1 NFVVNFNA
9 ENTSVETGLFWI
21 ILNRRSLDFCW
32 ALLRFKNGLNFNI
45 SHWCQSQIF
54 VSPCHIVHKTSLE
67 STNARRVDHEVTPF
81 TRNLERGKVSP
92 RRPLLT
98 IVMTAPESIT
108 ASQLTPLMVHFTMGL
123 PGVGK
128 SCGLREVS
136 AAVLTTLDA
145 ATSSFP
151 VSASTT
157 TTTTTSETTAA
168 SSATPTVIIS
178 RRLFCGS

>member
-1 NFVVNFNA
+1 MTMIIKSGSKSCSFRN
-9 ENTSVETGLFWI
+9 SVGLK
-21 ILNRRSLDFCW
+21 S
-32 ALLRFKNGLNFNI
+32 G
-45 SHWCQSQIF
+45 S
-54 VSPCHIVHKTSLE
+54 
-67 STNARRVDHEVTPF
+67 EVTPF

-145 ATSSFP
+145 ATSNFP
-151 VSASTT
+151 
-157 TTTTTSETTAA
+157 
-168 SSATPTVIIS
+168 
-178 RRLFCGS
+178 

>member
-1 NFVVNFNA
+1 
-9 ENTSVETGLFWI
+9 
-21 ILNRRSLDFCW
+21 
-32 ALLRFKNGLNFNI
+32 
-45 SHWCQSQIF
+45 
-54 VSPCHIVHKTSLE
+54 
-67 STNARRVDHEVTPF
+67 
-81 TRNLERGKVSP
+81 
-92 RRPLLT
+92 
-98 IVMTAPESIT
+98 MTAPESIT

-168 SSATPTVIIS
+168 SSATPT
-178 RRLFCGS
+178 RLELVEPLPDGDGLPVSTPQCFIELMK